1 MGECL
6 VNTDNFLIDNSD
18 IEMAQNICKMITNT
32 EVRNRAV
39 ANAIAGSIAAK
50 FFDTEK
56 YDVDSESGLHNIGTV
71 LEDIDI
77 SDIYINGNYFD
88 ARVFFNEEEMSI
100 PAAHFKN
107 NLLPTAYMFIKI
119 NADLSGATVIGF
131 VNPENVKMMNS
142 VDGYYHINED
152 DLESFYDI
160 EPLIVTVEDSVEV
173 SDKDIFAF
181 IDNTL
186 EDKNSFYS
194 ELLKSKEGRIKLAKA
209 IKAKNIF
216 KFVSIAD
223 NNNIEANEIEENIP
237 DFGFGDSP
245 EISFESSG
253 DLDLLS
259 EENIDDLS
267 LENPIVDDLEP
278 SIDTLDSIE
287 ETSDLIDLEE
297 KDIEDF
303 SVAAQED
310 VLETVDEEF
319 SSEINLQQDDSNEEI
334 EIPNTLTDEKNIED
348 LTIQEDMPFAS
359 LDNEPSEEATEEVSS
374 NTTFEYTT
382 VASPSI
388 DTSEDI
394 LEELT
399 NQPEDNN
406 IEAPISEENGTGEQ
420 IEALFNNDTEDVV
433 NEDAATT
440 EETPWLKVYP
450 TKQKKSFLIPLSILL
465 ILIAAGALGY
475 VGYTKFLASP
485 PPSEDIINNE
495 TSNPEAQAA
504 PKTEEAMPIESV
516 EATTP
521 QNTVNEAASETIPMI
536 EQNLD
541 ASILVSN
548 LKVEWEV
555 PAAYTSNTSAKRYLT
570 KLGKIIQLNLKTELL
585 LLNKPPITNKIGV
598 EIKYNRDSRKFEA
611 VGITISSGENSVDAL
626 ILQTV
631 NKALAMNLS
640 TNTDSFAKLQGNP
653 VLIIHL

>member
-1 MGECL
+1 
-6 VNTDNFLIDNSD
+6 
-18 IEMAQNICKMITNT
+18 
-32 EVRNRAV
+32 
-39 ANAIAGSIAAK
+39 
-50 FFDTEK
+50 
-56 YDVDSESGLHNIGTV
+56 
-71 LEDIDI
+71 
-77 SDIYINGNYFD
+77 
-88 ARVFFNEEEMSI
+88 
-100 PAAHFKN
+100 
-107 NLLPTAYMFIKI
+107 MFIKI

-181 IDNTL
+181 IDNSL
-186 EDKNSFYS
+186 EDKNSFYA

-209 IKAKNIF
+209 IKAQNIF

-310 VLETVDEEF
+310 VLETVDEDF

-334 EIPNTLTDEKNIED
+334 EIPNTLTDEENIED
-348 LTIQEDMPFAS
+348 ITIQEDMPFAS

-440 EETPWLKVYP
+440 EETPGLKVYP
-450 TKQKKSFLIPLSILL
+450 AKQKKSFLIPLSILL
-465 ILIAAGALGY
+465 VLIAAGALGY

-495 TSNPEAQAA
+495 TSNPESQAA

>member
-1 MGECL
+1 
-6 VNTDNFLIDNSD
+6 
-18 IEMAQNICKMITNT
+18 
-32 EVRNRAV
+32 
-39 ANAIAGSIAAK
+39 
-50 FFDTEK
+50 
-56 YDVDSESGLHNIGTV
+56 
-71 LEDIDI
+71 
-77 SDIYINGNYFD
+77 
-88 ARVFFNEEEMSI
+88 
-100 PAAHFKN
+100 
-107 NLLPTAYMFIKI
+107 
-119 NADLSGATVIGF
+119 
-131 VNPENVKMMNS
+131 
-142 VDGYYHINED
+142 
-152 DLESFYDI
+152 
-160 EPLIVTVEDSVEV
+160 
-173 SDKDIFAF
+173 
-181 IDNTL
+181 
-186 EDKNSFYS
+186 
-194 ELLKSKEGRIKLAKA
+194 
-209 IKAKNIF
+209 
-216 KFVSIAD
+216 
-223 NNNIEANEIEENIP
+223 
-237 DFGFGDSP
+237 
-245 EISFESSG
+245 
-253 DLDLLS
+253 
-259 EENIDDLS
+259 
-267 LENPIVDDLEP
+267 
-278 SIDTLDSIE
+278 
-287 ETSDLIDLEE
+287 
-297 KDIEDF
+297 
-303 SVAAQED
+303 VAAQED
-310 VLETVDEEF
+310 VLETVDEDF

-334 EIPNTLTDEKNIED
+334 KIPNTLTDEENIED
-348 LTIQEDMPFAS
+348 ITIQEDMPFAS

-440 EETPWLKVYP
+440 EETPGLKVYP
-450 TKQKKSFLIPLSILL
+450 AKQKKSFLIPLSILL
-465 ILIAAGALGY
+465 VLIAAGALGY

-495 TSNPEAQAA
+495 TSNPESQAA

>member
-1 MGECL
+1 M
-6 VNTDNFLIDNSD
+6 
-18 IEMAQNICKMITNT
+18 
-32 EVRNRAV
+32 
-39 ANAIAGSIAAK
+39 
-50 FFDTEK
+50 
-56 YDVDSESGLHNIGTV
+56 HNIGTV

-181 IDNTL
+181 IDNSL
-186 EDKNSFYS
+186 EDKNSFYA

-209 IKAKNIF
+209 IKAQNIF

-310 VLETVDEEF
+310 VLETVDEDF

-334 EIPNTLTDEKNIED
+334 KIPNTLTDEENIED
-348 LTIQEDMPFAS
+348 ITIQEDMPFAS

-440 EETPWLKVYP
+440 EETPGLKVYP
-450 TKQKKSFLIPLSILL
+450 AKQKKSFLIPLSILL
-465 ILIAAGALGY
+465 VLIAAGALGY

-495 TSNPEAQAA
+495 TSNPESQAA

>member
-1 MGECL
+1 MKVLHISTSDRQGGAAIAAYRLNEALQNEGVDSKMLVYNKITLNPTVERFSSFCSIWEKLFYKPLIPLRTLIKEKMLHNVVTFSMGRYWSCRIHNLPLVQEADIIYIHWINGGFLTVKEIESILKLGKPTFIFLHDMWLLTGGCHYAFSCQKYYSLCNECPTINRTSVKWICKYVFKNKERL
-6 VNTDNFLIDNSD
+6 KNYSNLHLISPSHWMDDCVGKSALFHHVDRMIIPNLLNTVRFSPIDKIVARQLLQLPLNTQLILFAADSGTQNPYKGWPLLKKALGRMSGLNMAIVVLGNFLCPDEISSFPFASYS
-18 IEMAQNICKMITNT
+18 MGK
-32 EVRNRAV
+32 
-39 ANAIAGSIAAK
+39 
-50 FFDTEK
+50 
-56 YDVDSESGLHNIGTV
+56 
-71 LEDIDI
+71 I
-77 SDIYINGNYFD
+77 SDEY
-88 ARVFFNEEEMSI
+88 SLT
-100 PAAHFKN
+100 
-107 NLLPTAYMFIKI
+107 LLY
-119 NADLSGATVIGF
+119 NA
-131 VNPENVKMMNS
+131 
-142 VDGYYHINED
+142 VDVYVTSS
-152 DLESFYDI
+152 LAESFGQTI
-160 EPLIVTVEDSVEV
+160 
-173 SDKDIFAF
+173 
-181 IDNTL
+181 
-186 EDKNSFYS
+186 
-194 ELLKSKEGRIKLAKA
+194 
-209 IKAKNIF
+209 
-216 KFVSIAD
+216 
-223 NNNIEANEIEENIP
+223 IEAQACGTIPVGFDLGGIP
-237 DFGFGDSP
+237 D
-245 EISFESSG
+245 I
-253 DLDLLS
+253 
-259 EENIDDLS
+259 
-267 LENPIVDDLEP
+267 
-278 SIDTLDSIE
+278 IE
-287 ETSDLIDLEE
+287 HEKTGYLARE

-440 EETPWLKVYP
+440 EETPGLKVYP

-570 KLGKIIQLNLKTELL
+570 KLGKIIQ
-585 LLNKPPITNKIGV
+585 
-598 EIKYNRDSRKFEA
+598 
-611 VGITISSGENSVDAL
+611 
-626 ILQTV
+626 
-631 NKALAMNLS
+631 
-640 TNTDSFAKLQGNP
+640 
-653 VLIIHL
+653 

>member
-39 ANAIAGSIAAK
+39 ANAIAAK

-181 IDNTL
+181 IDNSL
-186 EDKNSFYS
+186 EDKNSFYA

-209 IKAKNIF
+209 IKAQNIF

-440 EETPWLKVYP
+440 EETPGLKVYP

>member
-1 MGECL
+1 M
-6 VNTDNFLIDNSD
+6 
-18 IEMAQNICKMITNT
+18 
-32 EVRNRAV
+32 
-39 ANAIAGSIAAK
+39 
-50 FFDTEK
+50 
-56 YDVDSESGLHNIGTV
+56 HNIGTV

-287 ETSDLIDLEE
+287 ETRDLIDLEE

-310 VLETVDEEF
+310 VLETVDEDF

-334 EIPNTLTDEKNIED
+334 EIPNTLTDEENIED
-348 LTIQEDMPFAS
+348 ITIQEDMPFAS

-440 EETPWLKVYP
+440 EETPGLKVYP
-450 TKQKKSFLIPLSILL
+450 AKQKKSFLIPLSILL
-465 ILIAAGALGY
+465 VLIAAGALGY

-495 TSNPEAQAA
+495 TSNPESQAA

-598 EIKYNRDSRKFEA
+598 EIKYNRGSRKFEA

>member
-1 MGECL
+1 
-6 VNTDNFLIDNSD
+6 
-18 IEMAQNICKMITNT
+18 
-32 EVRNRAV
+32 
-39 ANAIAGSIAAK
+39 
-50 FFDTEK
+50 
-56 YDVDSESGLHNIGTV
+56 
-71 LEDIDI
+71 
-77 SDIYINGNYFD
+77 
-88 ARVFFNEEEMSI
+88 MSI

-181 IDNTL
+181 IDNSL
-186 EDKNSFYS
+186 EDKNSFYA

-209 IKAKNIF
+209 IKAQNIF

-303 SVAAQED
+303 SVAAQDD
-310 VLETVDEEF
+310 VLETVDEDF

-334 EIPNTLTDEKNIED
+334 EIPNTLTDEENIED
-348 LTIQEDMPFAS
+348 ITIQEDMPFAS

-440 EETPWLKVYP
+440 EETPGLKVYP
-450 TKQKKSFLIPLSILL
+450 AKQKKSFLIPLSILL
-465 ILIAAGALGY
+465 VLIAAGALGY

-495 TSNPEAQAA
+495 TSNPESQAT

>member
-1 MGECL
+1 M
-6 VNTDNFLIDNSD
+6 
-18 IEMAQNICKMITNT
+18 
-32 EVRNRAV
+32 
-39 ANAIAGSIAAK
+39 
-50 FFDTEK
+50 
-56 YDVDSESGLHNIGTV
+56 
-71 LEDIDI
+71 
-77 SDIYINGNYFD
+77 
-88 ARVFFNEEEMSI
+88 
-100 PAAHFKN
+100 
-107 NLLPTAYMFIKI
+107 
-119 NADLSGATVIGF
+119 
-131 VNPENVKMMNS
+131 
-142 VDGYYHINED
+142 
-152 DLESFYDI
+152 
-160 EPLIVTVEDSVEV
+160 
-173 SDKDIFAF
+173 
-181 IDNTL
+181 
-186 EDKNSFYS
+186 
-194 ELLKSKEGRIKLAKA
+194 
-209 IKAKNIF
+209 
-216 KFVSIAD
+216 
-223 NNNIEANEIEENIP
+223 
-237 DFGFGDSP
+237 
-245 EISFESSG
+245 
-253 DLDLLS
+253 
-259 EENIDDLS
+259 S

-303 SVAAQED
+303 SVAAQDD
-310 VLETVDEEF
+310 VLETVDEDF

-334 EIPNTLTDEKNIED
+334 EIPNTLTDEENIED
-348 LTIQEDMPFAS
+348 ITIQEDMPFAS

-440 EETPWLKVYP
+440 EETPGLKVYP
-450 TKQKKSFLIPLSILL
+450 AKQKKSFLIPLSILL
-465 ILIAAGALGY
+465 VLIAAGALGY

-495 TSNPEAQAA
+495 TSNPESQAT

>member
-50 FFDTEK
+50 FFDIEK

-181 IDNTL
+181 IDNSL
-186 EDKNSFYS
+186 EDKNSFYA

-209 IKAKNIF
+209 IKAQNIF

-440 EETPWLKVYP
+440 EETPGLKVYP

>member
-1 MGECL
+1 
-6 VNTDNFLIDNSD
+6 
-18 IEMAQNICKMITNT
+18 
-32 EVRNRAV
+32 
-39 ANAIAGSIAAK
+39 
-50 FFDTEK
+50 
-56 YDVDSESGLHNIGTV
+56 
-71 LEDIDI
+71 
-77 SDIYINGNYFD
+77 
-88 ARVFFNEEEMSI
+88 
-100 PAAHFKN
+100 
-107 NLLPTAYMFIKI
+107 MFIKI

-181 IDNTL
+181 IDNSL
-186 EDKNSFYS
+186 EDKNSFYA

-209 IKAKNIF
+209 IKAQNIF

-303 SVAAQED
+303 SVAAQDD
-310 VLETVDEEF
+310 VLETVDEDF

-334 EIPNTLTDEKNIED
+334 EIPNTLTDEENIED
-348 LTIQEDMPFAS
+348 ITIQEDMPFAS

-440 EETPWLKVYP
+440 EETPGLKVYP
-450 TKQKKSFLIPLSILL
+450 AKQKKSFLIPLSILL
-465 ILIAAGALGY
+465 VLIAAGALGY

-495 TSNPEAQAA
+495 TSNPESQAT

>member
-1 MGECL
+1 
-6 VNTDNFLIDNSD
+6 
-18 IEMAQNICKMITNT
+18 
-32 EVRNRAV
+32 
-39 ANAIAGSIAAK
+39 
-50 FFDTEK
+50 
-56 YDVDSESGLHNIGTV
+56 
-71 LEDIDI
+71 
-77 SDIYINGNYFD
+77 
-88 ARVFFNEEEMSI
+88 
-100 PAAHFKN
+100 
-107 NLLPTAYMFIKI
+107 MFIKI

-181 IDNTL
+181 IDNSL
-186 EDKNSFYS
+186 EDKNSFYA

-209 IKAKNIF
+209 IKAQNIF

-303 SVAAQED
+303 SVAAQDD
-310 VLETVDEEF
+310 VLETVDEDF

-334 EIPNTLTDEKNIED
+334 EIPNTLTDEENIED
-348 LTIQEDMPFAS
+348 ITIQEDMPFAS

-406 IEAPISEENGTGEQ
+406 NIEAPISEENGTGEQ

-440 EETPWLKVYP
+440 EETPGLKVYP
-450 TKQKKSFLIPLSILL
+450 AKQKKSFLIPLSILL
-465 ILIAAGALGY
+465 VLIAAGALGY

-495 TSNPEAQAA
+495 TSNPESQAT

>member
-39 ANAIAGSIAAK
+39 ANAIAK

-181 IDNTL
+181 IDNSL
-186 EDKNSFYS
+186 EDKNSFYA

-209 IKAKNIF
+209 IKAQNIF

-287 ETSDLIDLEE
+287 E
-297 KDIEDF
+297 DIEDF
-303 SVAAQED
+303 SVAAQDD
-310 VLETVDEEF
+310 VLETVDEDF

-334 EIPNTLTDEKNIED
+334 EIPNTLTDEENIED
-348 LTIQEDMPFAS
+348 ITIQEDMPFAS

-440 EETPWLKVYP
+440 EETPGLKVYP
-450 TKQKKSFLIPLSILL
+450 SKQKKRFLIPLSILL
-465 ILIAAGALGY
+465 VLIAAGALGY

-495 TSNPEAQAA
+495 TSNPESQAT

>member
-1 MGECL
+1 M
-6 VNTDNFLIDNSD
+6 
-18 IEMAQNICKMITNT
+18 Q
-32 EVRNRAV
+32 
-39 ANAIAGSIAAK
+39 
-50 FFDTEK
+50 
-56 YDVDSESGLHNIGTV
+56 
-71 LEDIDI
+71 
-77 SDIYINGNYFD
+77 
-88 ARVFFNEEEMSI
+88 
-100 PAAHFKN
+100 
-107 NLLPTAYMFIKI
+107 
-119 NADLSGATVIGF
+119 
-131 VNPENVKMMNS
+131 
-142 VDGYYHINED
+142 
-152 DLESFYDI
+152 
-160 EPLIVTVEDSVEV
+160 
-173 SDKDIFAF
+173 
-181 IDNTL
+181 
-186 EDKNSFYS
+186 
-194 ELLKSKEGRIKLAKA
+194 
-209 IKAKNIF
+209 
-216 KFVSIAD
+216 
-223 NNNIEANEIEENIP
+223 NEIEENIP

-303 SVAAQED
+303 SVAAQDD
-310 VLETVDEEF
+310 VLETVDEDF

-334 EIPNTLTDEKNIED
+334 EIPNTLTDEENIED
-348 LTIQEDMPFAS
+348 ITIQEDMPFAS

-440 EETPWLKVYP
+440 EETPGLKVYP
-450 TKQKKSFLIPLSILL
+450 AKQKKSFLIPLSILL
-465 ILIAAGALGY
+465 VLIAAGALGY

-495 TSNPEAQAA
+495 TSNPESQAT

-536 EQNLD
+536 EQN
-541 ASILVSN
+541 
-548 LKVEWEV
+548 
-555 PAAYTSNTSAKRYLT
+555 P
-570 KLGKIIQLNLKTELL
+570 
-585 LLNKPPITNKIGV
+585 
-598 EIKYNRDSRKFEA
+598 
-611 VGITISSGENSVDAL
+611 
-626 ILQTV
+626 
-631 NKALAMNLS
+631 
-640 TNTDSFAKLQGNP
+640 
-653 VLIIHL
+653 

>member
-1 MGECL
+1 
-6 VNTDNFLIDNSD
+6 
-18 IEMAQNICKMITNT
+18 
-32 EVRNRAV
+32 
-39 ANAIAGSIAAK
+39 
-50 FFDTEK
+50 
-56 YDVDSESGLHNIGTV
+56 
-71 LEDIDI
+71 
-77 SDIYINGNYFD
+77 
-88 ARVFFNEEEMSI
+88 MSI

-310 VLETVDEEF
+310 VLETVDEDF

-334 EIPNTLTDEKNIED
+334 EIPNTLTDEENIED
-348 LTIQEDMPFAS
+348 ITIQEDMPFAS
-359 LDNEPSEEATEEVSS
+359 LDNEPSEEASEEVSS

-406 IEAPISEENGTGEQ
+406 IEVPISEENETGEQ

-440 EETPWLKVYP
+440 EETPGLKVYP
-450 TKQKKSFLIPLSILL
+450 AKQKKSFLIPLSILL
-465 ILIAAGALGY
+465 VLIAAGALGY

-495 TSNPEAQAA
+495 TSNPESQAA

>member
-1 MGECL
+1 
-6 VNTDNFLIDNSD
+6 
-18 IEMAQNICKMITNT
+18 
-32 EVRNRAV
+32 
-39 ANAIAGSIAAK
+39 
-50 FFDTEK
+50 
-56 YDVDSESGLHNIGTV
+56 LHNIGTV

-310 VLETVDEEF
+310 VLETVDEDF

-334 EIPNTLTDEKNIED
+334 EIPNTLTDEENIED
-348 LTIQEDMPFAS
+348 ITIQEDMPFAS
-359 LDNEPSEEATEEVSS
+359 LDNEPSEEASEEVSS

-406 IEAPISEENGTGEQ
+406 IEVPISEENETGEQ

-440 EETPWLKVYP
+440 EETPGLKVYP
-450 TKQKKSFLIPLSILL
+450 AKQKKSFLIPLSILL
-465 ILIAAGALGY
+465 VLIAAGALGY

-495 TSNPEAQAA
+495 TSNPESQAA

>member
-50 FFDTEK
+50 IFDTEK

-181 IDNTL
+181 IDNSL
-186 EDKNSFYS
+186 EDKNSFYA

-209 IKAKNIF
+209 IKAQNIF

-303 SVAAQED
+303 SVAAQDD
-310 VLETVDEEF
+310 VLETVDEDF

-334 EIPNTLTDEKNIED
+334 EIPNTLTDEENIED
-348 LTIQEDMPFAS
+348 ITIQEDMPFAS

-440 EETPWLKVYP
+440 EETPGLKVYP
-450 TKQKKSFLIPLSILL
+450 AKQKKSFLIPLSILL
-465 ILIAAGALGY
+465 VLIAAGALGY

-495 TSNPEAQAA
+495 TSNPESQAT